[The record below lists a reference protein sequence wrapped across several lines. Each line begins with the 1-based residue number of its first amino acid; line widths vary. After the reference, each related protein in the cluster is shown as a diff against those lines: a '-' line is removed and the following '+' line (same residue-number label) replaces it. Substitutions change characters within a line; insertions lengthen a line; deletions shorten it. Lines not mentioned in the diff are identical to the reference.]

1 MPLIIQ
7 SSKCATPQLRH
18 HSITN
23 HKLIDKM
30 PGILEKYFSGIGKG
44 DTSEPKDQGNENL
57 KTSSPPTPSLYV
69 PSGDQASELRST
81 KLDQNQTLLN
91 LA

>member
-7 SSKCATPQLRH
+7 SSKCATLQLRH

-44 DTSEPKDQGNENL
+44 DTSEPNDQGNVNL
-57 KTSSPPTPSLYV
+57 ATSQPPTPSLFASSKV
-69 PSGDQASELRST
+69 QASDLIST
-81 KLDQNQTLLN
+81 KSEQNQTLLN

>member
-30 PGILEKYFSGIGKG
+30 PSIQEKYFSGSGKG
-44 DTSEPKDQGNENL
+44 FTGKPKGKGNGNPTARER
-57 KTSSPPTPSLYV
+57 PTPSLFA
-69 PSGDQASELRST
+69 PSENQTSKLLST
-81 KLDQNQTLLN
+81 KSDQNQTLLN

>member
-1 MPLIIQ
+1 MPLIIL

-23 HKLIDKM
+23 HKLINKM
-30 PGILEKYFSGIGKG
+30 PSIQEKYFSGSGKG
-44 DTSEPKDQGNENL
+44 DTGEPKNKGNGNSTTREH
-57 KTSSPPTPSLYV
+57 PTPSLFA
-69 PSGDQASELRST
+69 PSENQASKLLST

>member
-23 HKLIDKM
+23 HKLIEKM

-44 DTSEPKDQGNENL
+44 DTSELEDQGNENL
-57 KTSSPPTPSLYV
+57 KTSPPPISSLFA
-69 PSGDQASELRST
+69 SSKAQASDLIST
-81 KLDQNQTLLN
+81 KSEQKQTLLN

>member
-18 HSITN
+18 YSITN

-30 PGILEKYFSGIGKG
+30 PGIEEKYFSLSGNGFTG
-44 DTSEPKDQGNENL
+44 EPKDKGNGNPTTKERPIPSMFPPSEN
-57 KTSSPPTPSLYV
+57 
-69 PSGDQASELRST
+69 QASKLLST
-81 KLDQNQTLLN
+81 KSDQNQALLN